1 MEIADDLVIS
11 LDVFTGTDSDL
22 ESYQRRNEMS
32 WKDKLLWYLT
42 ETIAVPVIVS
52 VLTTLLFQMFF

>member
-1 MEIADDLVIS
+1 M
-11 LDVFTGTDSDL
+11 
-22 ESYQRRNEMS
+22 N

-52 VLTTLLFQMFF
+52 ILTTLLFQMFF